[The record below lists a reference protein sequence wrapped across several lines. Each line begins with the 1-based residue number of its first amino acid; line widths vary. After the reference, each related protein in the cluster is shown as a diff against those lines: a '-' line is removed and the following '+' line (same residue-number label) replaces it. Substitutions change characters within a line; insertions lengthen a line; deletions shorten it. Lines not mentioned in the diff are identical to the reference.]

1 MLNIEERDFGAWEA
15 GLSDLDGVA
24 TLERRE
30 SGPFISFSYIFLFCC
45 TLRHAG
51 L

>member
-1 MLNIEERDFGAWEA
+1 MLNTEEGDFGAWEA
-15 GLSDLDGVA
+15 RLSDLDGVA

-30 SGPFISFSYIFLFCC
+30 GGPSMSFLYIFLFYC